1 MTLTRWSI
9 SDRIACGAGKSQPT
23 KPLGGSEMS
32 VSTRKTET
40 PVYDG
45 STGEHVDTHINYEL
59 GDEIDGVFVPFVTV
73 RGAFV
78 DHTIRLAKEQA
89 AKEPTTDTESTEAQ

>member
-1 MTLTRWSI
+1 M
-9 SDRIACGAGKSQPT
+9 G
-23 KPLGGSEMS
+23 

-45 STGEHVDTHINYEL
+45 SSGEQVDTHINYEL

-78 DHTIRLAKEQA
+78 DHTIRLAKEKA
-89 AKEPTTDTESTEAQ
+89 EKEAKASETTTATETTTGES

>member
-1 MTLTRWSI
+1 MT
-9 SDRIACGAGKSQPT
+9 
-23 KPLGGSEMS
+23 

-45 STGEHVDTHINYEL
+45 SSGEQVDTHVNYEL
-59 GDEIDGVFVPFVTV
+59 GDTIEGVFVPFVTV

-78 DHTIRLAKEQA
+78 DHTIRLAKEKAEKEQTTT
-89 AKEPTTDTESTEAQ
+89 EPTTGEA

>member
-1 MTLTRWSI
+1 M
-9 SDRIACGAGKSQPT
+9 A
-23 KPLGGSEMS
+23 

-45 STGEHVDTHINYEL
+45 SSGEQVDTHVNYEL

-78 DHTIRLAKEQA
+78 DHTIRLAKEKE
-89 AKEPTTDTESTEAQ
+89 AKESTTGTETAEAE